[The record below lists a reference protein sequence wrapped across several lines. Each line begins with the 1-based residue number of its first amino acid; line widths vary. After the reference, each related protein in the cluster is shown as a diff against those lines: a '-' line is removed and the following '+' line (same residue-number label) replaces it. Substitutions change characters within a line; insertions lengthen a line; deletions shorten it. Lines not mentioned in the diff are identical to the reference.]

1 MCIHCSHAIHAY
13 NIPHTSILYY
23 TIHAIILTQT
33 VYYTSYIHIQVVSY
47 RYITNG
53 VVYGDKYDDTEGHGT
68 HVSGT
73 VAGYSLNNYGDP
85 QKYDGKW

>member
-1 MCIHCSHAIHAY
+1 M
-13 NIPHTSILYY
+13 
-23 TIHAIILTQT
+23 
-33 VYYTSYIHIQVVSY
+33 VSY

-53 VVYGDKYDDTEGHGT
+53 VTYGDKYDDTEGHGT

-73 VAGYSLNNYGDP
+73 VAGFSLNNYGDP